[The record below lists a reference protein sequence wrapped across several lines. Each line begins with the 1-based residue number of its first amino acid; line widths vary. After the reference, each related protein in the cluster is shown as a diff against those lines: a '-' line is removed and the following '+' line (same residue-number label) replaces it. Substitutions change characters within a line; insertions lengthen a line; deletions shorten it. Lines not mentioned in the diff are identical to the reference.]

1 MYIKEVIKY
10 ILFYVKCYESEES
23 ICYKGN
29 MKVSYIRNL
38 MSKINR
44 DVEYFFMKI
53 SFLKL

>member
-10 ILFYVKCYESEES
+10 ILFYVKRYESEES